1 MHRDSAPANACQRL
15 EAALATLDPHSRR
28 LMERFLQGAALAEI
42 AGDLKAPEPAV
53 AEKIRQIVEE
63 LRSSM
68 GG

>member
-1 MHRDSAPANACQRL
+1 M
-15 EAALATLDPHSRR
+15 LDPHSRR
-28 LMERFLQGAALAEI
+28 LMERYLQGAGLAEI
-42 AGDLKAPEPAV
+42 AGDLRAPEPAV